1 MVVDRLFL
9 QMRDHG
15 RSSISLMHASFFFFF
30 FSFFP
35 LYFSHIKALIS
46 WHPCLNNDP
55 SVSPSSG
62 QLCNFRMF
70 RMLIA

>member
-46 WHPCLNNDP
+46 CLNNDP